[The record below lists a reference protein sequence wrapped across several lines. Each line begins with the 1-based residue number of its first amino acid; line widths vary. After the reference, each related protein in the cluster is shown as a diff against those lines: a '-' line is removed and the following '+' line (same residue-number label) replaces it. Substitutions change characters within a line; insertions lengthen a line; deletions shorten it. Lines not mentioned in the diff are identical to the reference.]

1 VDAAALQ
8 VFIASVK
15 PIPKPAD
22 RRAVVTFTHFP
33 VGGSNA
39 LRAENQGNQAIA
51 RCCPGTSLA
60 GQSSMD
66 PNHVIHWILY
76 SARRRLM
83 CVQRTVPNGCE
94 CAVLYD
100 GLPVATHVSAP
111 GQDLDAWIQ
120 KIRSAWES
128 AGWLTA
134 PPAPTP

>member
-1 VDAAALQ
+1 M
-8 VFIASVK
+8 
-15 PIPKPAD
+15 
-22 RRAVVTFTHFP
+22 AVTLTHFP

-39 LRAENQGNQAIA
+39 RPTENDGNQAIA
-51 RCCPGTSLA
+51 HGCVGISLA
-60 GQSSMD
+60 GQSRMD

-94 CAVLYD
+94 CAVLYE

-120 KIRSAWES
+120 KIRRAWES